1 MAALVDRLGWDGLT
15 AAEQAWAVTGAV
27 AGLAAALVAR
37 ALIVGRRRRR

>member
-15 AAEQAWAVTGAV
+15 TAEQTWAVTGAV

-37 ALIVGRRRRR
+37 ALAASRRRRR